1 MNPHHGLA
9 SPPHAQRPQRLRM
22 ADFRQKAFSLDG
34 GKASYTRLDRP
45 KDTHAQP
52 TAHIIFGMA
61 GLWGLAQTDLFFPS
75 QNTPLY
81 AVECE
86 EFFTGLTPEQKQSLP
101 PLPKHMQRIQPED
114 VPALLTKEPCAALW
128 WYGHNTRLF
137 PDFWWPILG
146 QVLAQSHAMTYEKNT
161 TTGKP
166 VILLGVTP
174 NQLLEQELTLAFTA
188 LGYEVMPVR
197 KGGFSQ
203 VHRQTN
209 IAQNP
214 HEALRDVLTEVLHSG
229 RVALFFSLNLQG
241 LDAHGQDYALLH
253 ALRIPVALWFVDNPW
268 HVLAALRLPW
278 WKKCAIL
285 VTDASFIPALLQ
297 EGAEKVL
304 HIPLATAQHMWQA
317 QEEAHKAQYRNNNNI
332 LAATKPACIFV
343 GRAAFPQKERFFAAA
358 KVPSELFAMAQKHII
373 AGEHAPHFHWWAKAM
388 QVHSF
393 WQHAQ
398 LRHVGLGAEQS
409 AQCQRMHWLQSF
421 LPHHVAIF
429 GDATLWQKLLPQAPT
444 HVFHENVDYYG
455 ELSALYA
462 AAPAVLNIT
471 SLLLPAGLT
480 QRHFDVWAAGG
491 FLFSNTTDGL
501 NIFPKEL
508 VQAMAFSRAED
519 AKSAVQHMSH
529 STKEELKMGWQEHLR
544 AKHSYEIRMKFVL
557 ENII

>member
-1 MNPHHGLA
+1 MNPHHGLT

-34 GKASYTRLDRP
+34 GKASYTRLNAHL
-45 KDTHAQP
+45 DTHAQP

-61 GLWGLAQTDLFFPS
+61 GLWGLAQADLFFPC

-81 AVECE
+81 VVECE
-86 EFFTGLTPEQKQSLP
+86 KFFTGLTPEQKQSLP
-101 PLPKHMQRIQPED
+101 PLPKHMQMIQAED
-114 VPALLTKEPCAALW
+114 VPALLAKEPCAALW

-146 QVLAQSHAMTYEKNT
+146 QALAQSHASAHTKST
-161 TTGKP
+161 STGKP
-166 VILLGVTP
+166 VILLGCAP

-188 LGYEVMPVR
+188 LGYEVVPVR
-197 KGGFSQ
+197 QGGFSHVQ
-203 VHRQTN
+203 GQTAA
-209 IAQNP
+209 AQNQ
-214 HEALRDVLTEVLHSG
+214 HDALRDALTEVQHSG

-241 LDAHGQDYALLH
+241 LDAHGQDYALLQ
-253 ALRIPVALWFVDNPW
+253 ALGIPVALWFVDNPW
-268 HVLAALRLPW
+268 HVLASLRLPW

-285 VTDASFIPALLQ
+285 VTDASFMSALRQ

-317 QEEAHKAQYRNNNNI
+317 QEEAHKAQYRNNGNI
-332 LAATKPACIFV
+332 KAAMKASCIFV
-343 GRAAFPQKERFFAAA
+343 GRAAFPQKQGFFAAA
-358 KVPSELFAMAQKHII
+358 KVAAELFTLAQESIVQGK
-373 AGEHAPHFHWWAKAM
+373 GSPHFHWWAEAM

-393 WQHAQ
+393 WLHAQ

-409 AQCQRMHWLQSF
+409 AQYQRVHWLQSF
-421 LPHHVAIF
+421 LPNNVDIF
-429 GDATLWQKLLPQAPT
+429 GDAKLWQELLPQADA

-544 AKHSYEIRMKFVL
+544 AKHSYEIRMKQVL
-557 ENII
+557 ETLI